1 MRRILIFTFL
11 IAILSQPVMALNL
24 EAPEPPGQAERI
36 MPENPTDL
44 GSGLP
49 QMLQKALQNFRPD
62 LIEVF
67 RLSLSVIASVMLIS
81 ILKTFPG
88 QISKAADLTGS
99 AAIAG
104 ELLMSSNAL
113 IRLGADTVVEI
124 NEYGKLLLPVLT
136 GALAAQGGV
145 TKSTAVFAGTA
156 GFMAILGTLI
166 SALLIPMTY
175 LYIAL
180 SVGTSA
186 LSQDVLKRLRDLS
199 KSFISWSL
207 KTLITVFTSYIG
219 LTGIVT
225 GTADA
230 AALKAAKATV
240 STVIP
245 VVGNILSGASET
257 MLLSAAV
264 LKNTAG
270 LYGIFAV
277 LAIFLEPFLKI
288 LSHYWMLKLTQAVCS
303 VFGGGNI
310 SELIGDFSSAM
321 GLLLAM
327 TGTSCMLLLIGTVCF
342 MKGVG

>member
-1 MRRILIFTFL
+1 
-11 IAILSQPVMALNL
+11 
-24 EAPEPPGQAERI
+24 
-36 MPENPTDL
+36 
-44 GSGLP
+44 
-49 QMLQKALQNFRPD
+49 
-62 LIEVF
+62 
-67 RLSLSVIASVMLIS
+67 
-81 ILKTFPG
+81 
-88 QISKAADLTGS
+88 
-99 AAIAG
+99 
-104 ELLMSSNAL
+104 MSSNAL

-240 STVIP
+240 STVVP